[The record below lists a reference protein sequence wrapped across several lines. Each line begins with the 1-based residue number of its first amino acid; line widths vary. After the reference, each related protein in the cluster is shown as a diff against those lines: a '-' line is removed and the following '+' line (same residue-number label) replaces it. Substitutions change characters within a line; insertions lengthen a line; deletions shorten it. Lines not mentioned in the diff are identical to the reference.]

1 MRILRWEL
9 WLCLLFGLLS
19 TSTTAADIYSSQ
31 MLTEADNLVE
41 IVPNQAKLLTTTY
54 LTQRRLSAR
63 GEKSPSS
70 ISRDETDSRLRT
82 PGSTIDALKILAQ
95 AEFNLGNTRN
105 ALLRIQEAEQLTQ
118 KYQLPYLSLDVQL
131 LKIRLRWLNDHDAF
145 KANVAIDE
153 LEQAYQNIR
162 NPEQLAKGLRYDLT
176 MFKAE
181 VASRDGD
188 LALANQLYSSLKSYL
203 TQSNSATRLID
214 YHTQV
219 GKHYLINKR
228 YNRALFELLIA
239 YWKAIEEN
247 ASRELAK
254 VNQLLGQLFY
264 ERRVLDKANDHLSQ
278 AADFYDNY
286 EHSPV
291 LPTILKMMGDT
302 YYHQGK
308 FNLALVH
315 YFNAIDH
322 ERIQQNLESVIELR
336 LALAAT
342 YLQLVNYPLAEQ
354 YLVRA
359 QDLLEFTDIPS
370 LKSQALL
377 LESGLAYHQKKPEL
391 VTDKARQALAIAQQ
405 VDDIS
410 KQKDAYQLLYL
421 GYELSGKYDRSLTYL
436 KKFNALTNIEKRQ
449 LDLISEDAFRQQK
462 EFVEQ
467 TLHLVGQKEQLAQTQ
482 SEFQKFQ
489 QISFALFLFCAVLF
503 MWVLRR
509 GHVMRVQKDEIAILN
524 EDLFTHSRSGLRN
537 LRMLNAKLPASLEQS
552 SHKFEKWH
560 VGELIHEPLNDRLRF
575 VMIDVPFLRNMY
587 LQFGYAEG
595 LKLEKAFGDYLN
607 ERVEAPARIYHFSDA
622 NLLYVEPNADGNT
635 DPEVICNKIQHW
647 ILEFAPKRSLNRIV
661 RIGMADYPFLPRAYT
676 AINDKE
682 LVDILLM
689 STGAARTL
697 SMKEHSSQWV
707 YLKAIENA
715 PAASLATGNIRKA
728 CKHSINQGLIKVH
741 SSYKNEES
749 IKKLLK
755 DE

>member
-19 TSTTAADIYSSQ
+19 TSATAANIYSSQ

-188 LALANQLYSSLKSYL
+188 LALANQLYSSLKGYL
-203 TQSNSATRLID
+203 TQSDSATRLID

-377 LESGLAYHQKKPEL
+377 LESGLAYHQK
-391 VTDKARQALAIAQQ
+391 
-405 VDDIS
+405 
-410 KQKDAYQLLYL
+410 
-421 GYELSGKYDRSLTYL
+421 
-436 KKFNALTNIEKRQ
+436 N
-449 LDLISEDAFRQQK
+449 
-462 EFVEQ
+462 
-467 TLHLVGQKEQLAQTQ
+467 
-482 SEFQKFQ
+482 
-489 QISFALFLFCAVLF
+489 
-503 MWVLRR
+503 
-509 GHVMRVQKDEIAILN
+509 LN
-524 EDLFTHSRSGLRN
+524 
-537 LRMLNAKLPASLEQS
+537 
-552 SHKFEKWH
+552 
-560 VGELIHEPLNDRLRF
+560 
-575 VMIDVPFLRNMY
+575 
-587 LQFGYAEG
+587 
-595 LKLEKAFGDYLN
+595 
-607 ERVEAPARIYHFSDA
+607 
-622 NLLYVEPNADGNT
+622 
-635 DPEVICNKIQHW
+635 
-647 ILEFAPKRSLNRIV
+647 
-661 RIGMADYPFLPRAYT
+661 
-676 AINDKE
+676 
-682 LVDILLM
+682 
-689 STGAARTL
+689 
-697 SMKEHSSQWV
+697 
-707 YLKAIENA
+707 
-715 PAASLATGNIRKA
+715 
-728 CKHSINQGLIKVH
+728 
-741 SSYKNEES
+741 
-749 IKKLLK
+749 
-755 DE
+755 